1 MSVIQGKV
9 FASQVRARFLQLADE
24 GKLEIQLSIPEW
36 ANEGATILDAQSL
49 TYRTAVSKIK
59 TEGAAVYISLDNCYY
74 KVRYRGG
81 RTFWLGYSHV

>member
-1 MSVIQGKV
+1 MSVIRGKV

-24 GKLEIQLSIPEW
+24 GALEIRIRVPEW
-36 ANEGATILDAQSL
+36 ANEGATIFDAQRL

-59 TEGAAVYISLDNCYY
+59 TEGAAVYILLDNCYY
-74 KVRYRGG
+74 IIRYQGG